1 MCVFMTTLRRLD
13 AQIGPAHAA
22 MCAALPSGQCGWALH
37 MRLSGD
43 GSLSGALVYDAAR
56 FFVGGHAPP
65 LAAHLPQLLQTLA
78 AADTTPMSR
87 VQFMGERE
95 RTTLV
100 QTLNATRMD
109 VPADRLHRLIE
120 ARAAATPAAAAV
132 ATSEG
137 GALSYAELNA
147 AANRL
152 AGHLRTTVPAV
163 TAPGALVGVFLERT
177 PQLLVTLLAVMKVR
191 ARSMLLFSHTETTAT

>member
-1 MCVFMTTLRRLD
+1 
-13 AQIGPAHAA
+13 
-22 MCAALPSGQCGWALH
+22 MCAALPSRQYGWALH

-56 FFVGGHAPP
+56 FFVGGQAPP
-65 LAAHLPQLLQTLA
+65 LATHLPQLLHALA
-78 AADTTPMSR
+78 AADTTPMAR
-87 VQFMGERE
+87 VQFMAERE
-95 RTTLV
+95 RTTLI
-100 QTLNATRMD
+100 QTLNATQKD

-120 ARAAATPAAAAV
+120 ARAAATPAAVAV
-132 ATSEG
+132 ATSND

-152 AGHLRTTVPAV
+152 ARHLRTAVPAV

-191 ARSMLLFSHTETTAT
+191 ARDTLVISRRDDCHLNNATDGARELASI